1 MDINGAGVL
10 GAAATGGG
18 LFDAYGVGS
27 RALAVRDAAAASV
40 RRDVRE
46 ADRPRAGVAH
56 HLASWLGAVRRRSTR
71 AAGIRYPAVRPGH
84 RDVGF
89 ADRPVAD
96 TAQRRAR

>member
-10 GAAATGGG
+10 GAAAGGG

-40 RRDVRE
+40 GRDVLE
-46 ADRPRAGVAH
+46 ADRPGAGVAH
-56 HLASWLGAVRRRSTR
+56 HFASWLGAARRSTR
-71 AAGIRYPAVRPGH
+71 TAGIRCPAVRPGH

-89 ADRPVAD
+89 ADRSVAD